1 MHPGQAGAALDH
13 RAATVGLPAVAG
25 DHLLLPVIIVIYNES
40 CISNRHRVFADYVTC
55 HGVCLGVA
63 VLPGQGQA
71 GAGLA
76 CLLSLLPAAPQAEAA
91 PRAPRAP
98 QGAARVSVAH
108 RRVPGPV
115 LVILVIKNHV
125 AEHQEVL
132 GGPTSLRGLRLR
144 LEKHH
149 LEDDHSCYENVF
161 REDCFALLF
170 TFVPGPMSID
180 FEKVTLTKRKCFH
193 YMRFPF
199 VSPLLY
205 TLSFNWK

>member
-25 DHLLLPVIIVIYNES
+25 DHLLLPVIIVIYKES
-40 CISNRHRVFADYVTC
+40 LISNRNRVFAGCVTC

-71 GAGLA
+71 GAGLP
-76 CLLSLLPAAPQAEAA
+76 CLLSLLPGAPQAEAA

-108 RRVPGPV
+108 CRVPV

-132 GGPTSLRGLRLR
+132 GGSTSLRGLRLR

-161 REDCFALLF
+161 
-170 TFVPGPMSID
+170 
-180 FEKVTLTKRKCFH
+180 
-193 YMRFPF
+193 
-199 VSPLLY
+199 
-205 TLSFNWK
+205 

>member
-25 DHLLLPVIIVIYNES
+25 NHLLLPVIIVI
-40 CISNRHRVFADYVTC
+40 C

-144 LEKHH
+144 LSAK
-149 LEDDHSCYENVF
+149 Y
-161 REDCFALLF
+161 
-170 TFVPGPMSID
+170 GG
-180 FEKVTLTKRKCFH
+180 
-193 YMRFPF
+193 
-199 VSPLLY
+199 
-205 TLSFNWK
+205 